1 MIVPAT
7 FENCLAVVFEFDG
20 LRDDRAPGESFATA
34 YGVTEF
40 TWAMAVRQGIVPDK
54 DVSESTRDECVA
66 VLRALFWNAC
76 HCSQLP
82 PGINLMVFND
92 AVLTG
97 VGHAVKLLQRVVGC
111 RSIDGVV
118 GPETIRRAG
127 STMPRQ
133 LIESM
138 YAADEQ
144 YLSALKNAPLYLKG
158 WMRREDRMRDMA
170 YDMAGIA
177 KKDPGS

>member
-1 MIVPAT
+1 MIIPAT
-7 FENCLAVVFEFDG
+7 FENCLPIVFEFDG
-20 LRDDRAPGESFATA
+20 LQNDRAPGETFNTA

-40 TWAMAVRQGIVPDK
+40 TWQVAVNQGLVADK
-54 DVSESTRDECVA
+54 PVTEATKDECIA

-92 AVLTG
+92 AVLSG

-111 RSIDGVV
+111 RSVDGVV

-127 STMPRQ
+127 STMPRV
-133 LIESM
+133 LIENM
-138 YAADEQ
+138 YTADAE
-144 YLSALKNAPLYLKG
+144 YLAALKNAPLYLKG
-158 WMRREDRMRDMA
+158 WMRREDRMRDGA

-177 KKDPGS
+177 RKDPGP